1 MTTSDEKKIQ
11 IVFRGSSVQELREKI
26 RKCVDYA
33 ADNSVDGLSTLA
45 DEVENL
51 SSNARD
57 IVDHA
62 SRSKNHIDD
71 AMQEAEEVESSAAN
85 LETDID
91 DIASSIRGYVPD
103 NSDLVNELTAKITS
117 MFSAEY
123 ESRIDRTD
131 ADTSVFSTIS
141 AMVVRIRE
149 LRDQITEITDDMLVT
164 IDDRNSENASN
175 NYAIN
180 YKTTKTLEEVF
191 SDSEESR

>member
-11 IVFRGSSVQELREKI
+11 IVLRASSVQELREKI

-57 IVDHA
+57 IVDQA

-85 LETDID
+85 LETEID
-91 DIASSIRGYVPD
+91 DMATSIRGYVPD
-103 NSDLVNELTAKITS
+103 NSDLVDELTAKITS

-131 ADTSVFSTIS
+131 ADTSVFKTIS

-180 YKTTKTLEEVF
+180 YKATKTLEEVF